1 MRSPSTLPAAEI
13 PTSAAGSR
21 DAESLFRK
29 RPILEIRA
37 VEAATRREIEE
48 KKEELRQLV
57 GKSYRDLIES
67 ADSILLMKSSCDAI
81 SSNLTAID
89 AALLSLSTSAANPET
104 PKIAHD
110 PARARVY
117 GIASRVKYL
126 VDTPENIW
134 GCLDESMLLEASG
147 RYLRAKTVHGLV
159 TGGSDADA
167 LAKFPLLRHQWQIV
181 ESFKAQ
187 ISQRSRERLMDRGLT
202 VAAYA
207 DALSAAATIDDL
219 NPKQVLGL
227 FLDSR
232 RSWISQKLDGV
243 QVDSYESLSSVLCD
257 VVRTIRTSLG
267 QVGELFVLALN
278 EMPLFYKIVLG
289 SPPGTQLFGGIP
301 NPEEEV
307 RLWKSHR
314 EKLESAMVLLESE
327 FIAQTCS
334 SWLKSC
340 CDEIFGQLA
349 NGKHL
354 MDAIGSGEGLGCVE
368 KMVREALDGRE
379 GLDESLE
386 QWLRSVF
393 GSEIESPW
401 NQIREHILRVGK
413 DILEDRLEVA
423 FLKRMK
429 EIVHSEFDNLSR
441 DINMKNSIE
450 SIVAVA
456 GSKDENDFQTYLK
469 KPSTGGGVWFS
480 EPNQKKAGILYSFK
494 PTADENDFGSC
505 LNAYFGPE
513 VTRIRDAVDSK
524 CRSILDDLLCFV
536 ESHNSTLRLKE
547 LKPNIQEKCYKTISV
562 ILKELDGELV
572 HLSASL
578 GSNKGDKDSLP
589 PSVIVE
595 RSLFIGRLLF
605 ALRNHS
611 SHIPVILGSPRQWVK
626 ETTVSVFTNLSSPLP
641 KQSKMTFNSSV
652 SFSPRRHTFDSPRS
666 PRRQFSD
673 NPRRQ
678 TISAAASLYS
688 ADDSEN
694 PKLDELKKTLQEL
707 CIRAHSLWITWVS
720 NELSVILSKDLNTD
734 DALSATTALRGWE
747 VTVIKQEESTDGPL
761 EMKIALPS
769 MPSLYITSF
778 LFQACLEIHKVG
790 GHVLDKIILQN
801 FASRIMEKQV
811 CQLTVFA
818 AKVLESRSRTYAYGC
833 PQVCQLTVFA
843 AKVLESRSRTYAYG
857 CPVIDIYENF
867 LSSTEGGEARV
878 SEKGALQIL
887 LDLRFIADILS
898 GGKDSAS
905 RNTEMNVKEESSK
918 IMTQRLPFRWKQP
931 ELQPGSA
938 NIEPAMKL
946 INKLSQKLDPIDW
959 AIYEPYLWEN
969 EKQSYKRFAV
979 LFGFLVQLNR
989 MYTDTVQKLP
999 TKSNT
1004 DSNIMRCSA
1013 VPRFKYLP
1021 ISAPALSSRG
1031 AHKSTL
1037 QMSADDASSSSPWK
1051 AYSNGER
1058 SPKPELD
1065 DTLSFGV
1072 ATPLLKSIMT
1082 QVGSKFGESASRWGS
1097 MLSDGQAGK
1106 LKDRSAAA
1114 MSTFG
1119 DMLPGPAA
1127 GLLSSLTSGATS
1139 LVSQSLAMIGQDHS
1153 SNFGSG
1159 RGDLSK

>member
-1 MRSPSTLPAAEI
+1 MRSPSALPAADI

-21 DAESLFRK
+21 DAESLFRT
-29 RPILEIRA
+29 RPIPEIRA

-89 AALLSLSTSAANPET
+89 AALRCLSTSAANPET
-104 PKIAHD
+104 PKLAHD

-159 TGGSDADA
+159 TGGGDADA

-187 ISQRSRERLMDRGLT
+187 ISQRSSERLMDRGLT

-219 NPKQVLGL
+219 NPKQLLGL

-232 RSWISQKLDGV
+232 RSWILQKLDGV

-257 VVRTIRTSLG
+257 VVRTIRASLG

-289 SPPGTQLFGGIP
+289 SPPGTQLFGAIP

-314 EKLESAMVLLESE
+314 EKLESAMVLLEPE
-327 FIAQTCS
+327 FIAQICS

-354 MDAIGSGEGLGCVE
+354 VDAIGSGEGLGCVE

-379 GLDESLE
+379 GLEESLE

-401 NQIREHILRVGK
+401 NQIREHILKDGK
-413 DILEDRLEVA
+413 DILEDRLEAA

-429 EIVHSEFDNLSR
+429 EIVHSEFENLSR
-441 DINMKNSIE
+441 DINMKNSIG

-469 KPSTGGGVWFS
+469 KPSTGSGVWFS

-494 PTADENDFGSC
+494 PTADENDFGSY

-513 VTRIRDAVDSK
+513 VSRIRDAVDTK
-524 CRSILDDLLCFV
+524 CQSILDDLLCFV

-547 LKPNIQEKCYKTISV
+547 LKPYIQEKCYKTISV
-562 ILKELDGELV
+562 ILKELDGELA

-578 GSNKGDKDSLP
+578 GRNKGDKDSLP

-626 ETTVSVFTNLSSPLP
+626 ETAVSVFTNLSSPLP
-641 KQSKMTFNSSV
+641 RQSKVTFDSSV
-652 SFSPRRHTFDSPRS
+652 FFSPRRHTFDSPRS

-673 NPRRQ
+673 NPRKQ
-678 TISAAASLYS
+678 TISAAASLY
-688 ADDSEN
+688 AVDDSTN

-734 DALSATTALRGWE
+734 DALSATAPLRGWE
-747 VTVIKQEESTDGPL
+747 VTVIKQEESTDSPL

-801 FASRIMEKQV
+801 FASRIMEKV
-811 CQLTVFA
+811 V
-818 AKVLESRSRTYAYGC
+818 Y
-833 PQVCQLTVFA
+833 
-843 AKVLESRSRTYAYG
+843 
-857 CPVIDIYENF
+857 IYENF

-887 LDLRFIADILS
+887 LDLHFIADILS

-918 IMTQRLPFRWKQP
+918 IMTQRLPFRQKQP

-938 NIEPAMKL
+938 NTEPAMKL

-1004 DSNIMRCSA
+1004 DSNIMRCST

-1031 AHKSTL
+1031 AHKSAL

-1127 GLLSSLTSGATS
+1127 GLLSSLTSGATRFDS
-1139 LVSQSLAMIGQDHS
+1139 
-1153 SNFGSG
+1153 
-1159 RGDLSK
+1159 

>member
-1 MRSPSTLPAAEI
+1 MRSPSARPAAEI
-13 PTSAAGSR
+13 PGSAATAVGTR
-21 DAESLFRK
+21 DAESLFRTK
-29 RPILEIRA
+29 PIPEIRA
-37 VEAATRREIEE
+37 LEAATRREIDE

-67 ADSILLMKSSCDAI
+67 ADSILLMRSSCDAI
-81 SSNLTAID
+81 SSNLSAID
-89 AALLSLSTSAANPET
+89 AALRSLSTSAADPET
-104 PKIAHD
+104 PKLAPD

-117 GIASRVKYL
+117 DIASRIKYL

-159 TGGSDADA
+159 TAAGGAVDPDA

-202 VAAYA
+202 IAAYA
-207 DALSAAATIDDL
+207 DALAAAAIIDDL
-219 NPKQVLGL
+219 DPKQVLGL

-232 RSWISQKLDGV
+232 RSWISQKLAGAS
-243 QVDSYESLSSVLCD
+243 VDSNGSSSYVLCD
-257 VVRTIRTSLG
+257 AIRTIRASLG

-278 EMPLFYKIVLG
+278 EMPLFYKTVLG

-314 EKLESAMVLLESE
+314 EKLESVMVLLEPE
-327 FIAQTCS
+327 FIAQACS
-334 SWLKSC
+334 FWLKSC
-340 CDEIFGQLA
+340 CNEIFGELSD
-349 NGKHL
+349 GKHIV
-354 MDAIGSGEGLGCVE
+354 DAIGNGEGLGSTE
-368 KMVREALDGRE
+368 KLVREALDGRE
-379 GLDESLE
+379 GLEESLE
-386 QWLRSVF
+386 QWLRSAF

-401 NQIREHILRVGK
+401 NQICGLILRDGK
-413 DILEDRLEVA
+413 DILEDRLEAA

-429 EIVHSEFDNLSR
+429 EIIHSEFENLNR
-441 DINMKNSIE
+441 DINVRNSIE
-450 SIVAVA
+450 AIVAVT
-456 GSKDENDFQTYLK
+456 GPKDEDDFQAYLK
-469 KPSTGGGVWFS
+469 KPYTGGFWFS
-480 EPNQKKAGILYSFK
+480 EPNQKKTGILYSFK
-494 PTADENDFGSC
+494 PTVDENDFRSC

-524 CRSILDDLLCFV
+524 CQSILEDLLCFV

-547 LKPNIQEKCYKTISV
+547 LVPYIQEKCYKTISV
-562 ILKELDGELV
+562 ILKELENELA

-578 GSNKGDKDSLP
+578 GSNNGDKDSIP

-595 RSLFIGRLLF
+595 RSLFIGLLLF

-611 SHIPVILGSPRQWVK
+611 SHLPVILGSPRQWAK
-626 ETTVSVFTNLSSPLP
+626 ETSGAAFTNLSSPLP
-641 KQSKMTFNSSV
+641 RQSRVAFDSLV

-666 PRRQFSD
+666 PQKRFFD

-678 TISAAASLYS
+678 TISTAAALY
-688 ADDSEN
+688 AVDDSKN
-694 PKLDELKKTLQEL
+694 PKLDVLNKTLQEL
-707 CIRAHSLWITWVS
+707 CIKAHSIWITWVS
-720 NELSVILSKDLNTD
+720 NELSIILSKDLNKD
-734 DALSATTALRGWE
+734 DALSSANPLRGWE
-747 VTVIKQEESTDGPL
+747 VTVIKQEESSDGPL
-761 EMKIALPS
+761 EMKIALPI
-769 MPSLYITSF
+769 MPSLYVTSF

-801 FASRIMEKQV
+801 FAWRLMEKV
-811 CQLTVFA
+811 VD
-818 AKVLESRSRTYAYGC
+818 V
-833 PQVCQLTVFA
+833 
-843 AKVLESRSRTYAYG
+843 
-857 CPVIDIYENF
+857 YENF
-867 LSSTEGGEARV
+867 LSIIERGEAQV
-878 SEKGALQIL
+878 SEKGVLQIL
-887 LDLRFIADILS
+887 LDLHFIADILS

-905 RNTEMNVKEESSK
+905 GSPEMNAKEESSK
-918 IMTQRLPFRWKQP
+918 IVTQKPLFRWKQP
-931 ELQPGSA
+931 QLQPGYA
-938 NIEPAMKL
+938 NREHVMKL
-946 INKLSQKLDPIDW
+946 INKLSQRLDPIDW

-969 EKQSYKRFAV
+969 EKQSYKRYAV
-979 LFGFLVQLNR
+979 LFGFFVQLNR

-1004 DSNIMRCSA
+1004 DSNIMRCST

-1031 AHKSTL
+1031 AHKSAL
-1037 QMSADDASSSSPWK
+1037 QTSAHDTQSRSPWK

-1065 DTLSFGV
+1065 DSLSFGV
-1072 ATPLLKSIMT
+1072 ATPLFKSIMT
-1082 QVGSKFGESASRWGS
+1082 QVGSKFGESTSRWGS
-1097 MLSDGQAGK
+1097 MLSDGQVGK
-1106 LKDRSAAA
+1106 FKDRSAAA

-1127 GLLSSLTSGATS
+1127 GLLSSLTAGATRFDS
-1139 LVSQSLAMIGQDHS
+1139 
-1153 SNFGSG
+1153 
-1159 RGDLSK
+1159 